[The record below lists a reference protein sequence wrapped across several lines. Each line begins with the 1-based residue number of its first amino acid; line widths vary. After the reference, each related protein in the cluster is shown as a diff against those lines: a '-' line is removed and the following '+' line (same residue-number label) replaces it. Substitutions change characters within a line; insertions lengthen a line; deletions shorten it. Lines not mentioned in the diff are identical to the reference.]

1 MIEKIK
7 FLFLN
12 SDVTVNRQSSLTVQI
27 EGRRLKSVK
36 PEAKI

>member
-12 SDVTVNRQSSLTVQI
+12 SDVTVNRQSTLTVQI
-27 EGRRLKSVK
+27 EGRLLKSVK
-36 PEAKI
+36 PEAKF